1 MKKTIVLIV
10 MIVTIFQI
18 VKLQAKKLSG
28 RDIMVLVDERNDG
41 DDRHSEMEMTLIN
54 KRGRK
59 RIRQISSYSKDYGKD
74 SKSVMIFQKPV
85 DVKGTGFL
93 SWEYNDDSKDDDR
106 WLYMPALKKVRRIS
120 GSSENDYF
128 MGSDFTYD
136 DMGGRNVEEDTH
148 TLLREE
154 DLNEQLCWVV
164 ESIPKEK
171 DNMYMKKIVWVRQD
185 VKISVKVEYYDKLG
199 LMKTLTIKD
208 IRQVDGIWT
217 THEMCIDNKAEK
229 HQTILKFNQISYNQ
243 DLKDNIF
250 TVTAIE
256 KGRLK

>member
-1 MKKTIVLIV
+1 MINLLLLI
-10 MIVTIFQI
+10 ISLGWSQSKELT
-18 VKLQAKKLSG
+18 G
-28 RDIMVLVDERNDG
+28 RDIMMLVDEREDGND
-41 DDRHSEMEMTLIN
+41 RRVEMEMILIN

-59 RIRQISSYSKDYGKD
+59 RIRQVLSYSKDYGKD
-74 SKSVMIFQKPV
+74 SKTIMIFQKPA

-93 SWEYNDDSKDDDR
+93 SWEYDDDSKNDDR

-120 GSSENDYF
+120 GASNNDYF

-136 DMGGRNVEEDTH
+136 DMGGRNPDEDTH

-154 DLNEQLCWVV
+154 DLNEELCWVV

-171 DNMYMKKIVWVRQD
+171 DNIYVKKIVWVRQD
-185 VKISVKVEYYDKLG
+185 VKMSVKVEYYDKLG
-199 LMKTLTIKD
+199 LMKTLTIKN

-217 THEMCIDNKAEK
+217 AHEMCMDNEAEK

-250 TVTAIE
+250 TVSAIE
-256 KGRLK
+256 KGIMK